1 MGDAPFHPTTRGEMT
16 IHIQWQHIL
25 GFMLVVVP
33 VSAWVHRE
41 HQIQICGQLTIVEV
55 CK

>member
-1 MGDAPFHPTTRGEMT
+1 MGDAPFHPTAGGQVT
-16 IHIQWQHIL
+16 IHIHWQHIL

-33 VSAWVHRE
+33 VSAWTHKE
-41 HQIQICGQLTIVEV
+41 YQIHICGQRTIIEV